1 MYIVHR
7 YKKYRINLSRL
18 KKYLLGLWDHYSLIQ
33 HWLMNLEDWRVI
45 IQEPQ
50 SPKHTCQ
57 MQKYQSLYVMLPNKK
72 NQYEVEI
79 LIYYIIYYYNI
90 YLWGGSPFWCQ
101 KVTVTNDVVTTG
113 LDVLVNDIWSDRSN
127 LDQAIVLNKNCIASQ
142 IAMKNWRITCDVQVT
157 ID

>member
-57 MQKYQSLYVMLPNKK
+57 MQKYQWQCVMLPKIFTLH
-72 NQYEVEI
+72 YYHI
-79 LIYYIIYYYNI
+79 LIEIITFIINKI
-90 YLWGGSPFWCQ
+90 VYLWGGSPFWCQ
-101 KVTVTNDVVTTG
+101 EVTVTNDVVTTG

-142 IAMKNWRITCDVQVT
+142 ISMKNWRITCDM
-157 ID
+157 